1 MARTKVNRS
10 LALKAFVD
18 KLMANHPNASTFTRA
33 DVEAVGK
40 VQPIGFTEFASVSAG
55 YGSSTRVGR
64 GQYAIP
70 SDWLA
75 GKAPWTGVDA
85 SVDVPAPK
93 ATKATK
99 ATKTPKTKNTVETDV
114 IETAVVTEPVMKKNP
129 NPKKS
134 MSKKELF
141 EKAKAEI
148 AKRKGSKKQEVAA
161 GE

>member
-1 MARTKVNRS
+1 MARTKVDRS

-33 DVEAVGK
+33 DVEVVGK

-93 ATKATK
+93 ASKTP
-99 ATKTPKTKNTVETDV
+99 KTPKTKKTVATNV
-114 IETAVVTEPVMKKNP
+114 VETAVVAEPVMKKNS

-134 MSKKELF
+134 ISNKELF

-148 AKRKGSKKQEVAA
+148 AKRKNKDVAA
-161 GE
+161 EAGN